1 MLIPNSRAL
10 STKPFWL
17 ILHFSMS
24 LHLNT
29 VLVDKLISPFSQ
41 LMMNRCKIVWIT
53 VFILCFPFSNF
64 FWLISYLPQQIF
76 SLLFRGGGVCH
87 YVFFGHLYPKTL
99 CEYICEVS
107 VKKEAVSQDVVI
119 KGIGK
124 KELGMVSCIVKK
136 LGFSSPSSKPTST
149 P

>member
-1 MLIPNSRAL
+1 MPLCIFWASL
-10 STKPFWL
+10 S
-17 ILHFSMS
+17 
-24 LHLNT
+24 
-29 VLVDKLISPFSQ
+29 Q
-41 LMMNRCKIVWIT
+41 
-53 VFILCFPFSNF
+53 NF
-64 FWLISYLPQQIF
+64 
-76 SLLFRGGGVCH
+76 V
-87 YVFFGHLYPKTL
+87 